1 VRFTSFTQPSLRQ
14 PIVVMNLN
22 MPRMNGIEATEHIK
36 RQYSHVAIVGLSVNA
51 ETQNQEAMIKAGASV
66 FLRKETA
73 VEQLYPAIQRALHVS
88 SYDV

>member
-1 VRFTSFTQPSLRQ
+1 
-14 PIVVMNLN
+14 MNLN

-73 VEQLYPAIQRALHVS
+73 VEQLYPAIQ
-88 SYDV
+88 